1 MDYKDKV
8 LRTITDIQSMIILLA
23 NADNVPIK
31 GRTWLQKELFLL
43 SERIEKL
50 REDTSYEADLM
61 GPYSD
66 TVEEELRNLE
76 QIGAVSIDSNKISLT
91 KNGKDVA
98 KVLEQKESKQVMEYI
113 RDYKKFLN
121 DLSQDELLCFV
132 YSAHPEMTEE
142 SVKYEKLK
150 PKMENILLN
159 LVSKEKISSNRA
171 AELLKRDSEYVFK
184 KLKERG
190 HKILS

>member
-1 MDYKDKV
+1 MDYKEKV

-23 NADNVPIK
+23 DAGNIPIK

-76 QIGAVSIDSNKISLT
+76 QIGVISIDSNKISLT
-91 KNGKDVA
+91 ENGKDIA
-98 KVLEQKESKQVMEYI
+98 KSLEQKEPKQVMEYI
-113 RDYKKFLN
+113 RDYKNFLN
-121 DLSQDELLCFV
+121 DLSEDELLCFV
-132 YSAHPEMTEE
+132 YSSHPEMTEE

-150 PKMENILLN
+150 PKMEQILLN
-159 LVSKEKISSNRA
+159 LVSKEKISMNRA
-171 AELLKRDSEYVFK
+171 AELLEKDSEYIFK

-190 HKILS
+190 QKILS

>member
-1 MDYKDKV
+1 MDYKEKV
-8 LRTITDIQSMIILLA
+8 LRNITDIQSMIILLA
-23 NADNVPIK
+23 NADDVPIK

-50 REDTSYEADLM
+50 REDASYEADLM

-66 TVEEELRNLE
+66 TVEEELLNLE
-76 QIGAVSIDSNKISLT
+76 KIGAISIDSNKISLT

-98 KVLEQKESKQVMEYI
+98 RALEQKESKQIMEYI
-113 RDYKKFLN
+113 HDYKKFLN
-121 DLSQDELLCFV
+121 DLSEDELLCFV

-142 SVKYEKLK
+142 SVKYKKLK

-159 LVSKEKISSNRA
+159 LVSKEKISLNRA
-171 AELLKRDSEYVFK
+171 AELLEKDSEYVFK

-190 HKILS
+190 